1 MSEIDEANEIVV
13 GLDLSASSALA
24 LHWAAAQAHRTGVRL
39 RAVHALNLPLALGVA
54 GIVTYPTAV
63 SDDRV
68 EASYREAVS
77 AVWDSIGPGPDW
89 RLDFFGDEA
98 GPALVRES
106 ARSAMLVIGTREH
119 VGFGRILSG
128 SVSHYCLSH
137 AHCPIVAVPS
147 THVRPGTDTDRVP
160 STATRRA

>member
-1 MSEIDEANEIVV
+1 MSDIDEDNEIVV
-13 GLDLSASSALA
+13 GLDLSSSSALA
-24 LHWAAAQAHRTGVRL
+24 LHWAARQAHLTGLRL
-39 RAVHALNLPLALGVA
+39 RAVHALKFPLALGVA

-68 EASYREAVS
+68 EASYREAVW
-77 AVWDSIGPGPDW
+77 AVWDTIEPDADW
-89 RLDFFGDEA
+89 RLQFFGDEP
-98 GPALVRES
+98 GPALVRQS

-137 AHCPIVAVPS
+137 ARCPIVAVPS
-147 THVRPGTDTDRVP
+147 THVGQATDSDQVP
-160 STATRRA
+160 PAATRRA

>member
-1 MSEIDEANEIVV
+1 MR
-13 GLDLSASSALA
+13 SSC
-24 LHWAAAQAHRTGVRL
+24 RS
-39 RAVHALNLPLALGVA
+39 LGVA

-77 AVWDSIGPGPDW
+77 AVWDSIQPELDW
-89 RLDFFGDEA
+89 RLQFFGDEP

-137 AHCPIVAVPS
+137 ARCPIVAVPS
-147 THVRPGTDTDRVP
+147 THIAQWIETDQVP
-160 STATRRA
+160 SAATLPT